1 MFSRTQPFSRWCWAR
16 RCQSR
21 PISYQHRTQPIHLR
35 RLQML
40 SNWQLNSNNTLNSST
55 KFCSRLRKGL
65 TRVIYSQVCTF
76 VPISLLICCHY
87 GIWVSSIA
95 FYRYQR
101 CRRLWELLSIRYLL
115 ICSKTMWWPPKLV
128 RFWGGGE
135 TTSSS
140 RAIKLLNIYQ
150 LKRIIMFGLAV
161 CKSVLTFF
169 WVIRKNYCCWAY

>member
-1 MFSRTQPFSRWCWAR
+1 MFSRTQPLSRLCWAR
-16 RCQSR
+16 RCLSR
-21 PISYQHRTQPIHLR
+21 PISYQHQTQPIHLH

-40 SNWQLNSNNTLNSST
+40 SNWQLISNNILNSST
-55 KFCSRLRKGL
+55 KFCFRLRKGL

-87 GIWVSSIA
+87 GIWASSIA

-101 CRRLWELLSIRYLL
+101 CRRLWGLLLIRYLL

-128 RFWGGGE
+128 KFWGGGK

-140 RAIKLLNIYQ
+140 RVVKLLNTYL
-150 LKRIIMFGLAV
+150 LKRIIMFGLVV
-161 CKSVLTFF
+161 CKSVLIFF
-169 WVIRKNYCCWAY
+169 SVIRKNYCCWAY